1 MSEYEVVITTENF
14 EQEVL
19 KSEKP
24 VLVDFWA
31 EWCGPCKALEPIVA
45 QISREYAQV
54 LKVGKLNVDDHP
66 DLAIRYGVMGIPT
79 LILFKD
85 GQEVARIIGYQP
97 RERLLRRIL
106 PYLQPQPQR

>member
-1 MSEYEVVITTENF
+1 MSAKIVNSENF

-31 EWCGPCKALEPIVA
+31 EWCGPCKMLTPVIEELAGEHPEIAVA
-45 QISREYAQV
+45 
-54 LKVGKLNVDDHP
+54 KVNVDECP
-66 DLAIRYGVMGIPT
+66 ELAMGYRISAIPA

-85 GQEVARIIGYQP
+85 GKAVAQSVGFQP
-97 RERLLRRIL
+97 KEALEEMLK
-106 PYLQPQPQR
+106 

>member
-1 MSEYEVVITTENF
+1 MGEHEVTITAQNF

-45 QISREYAQV
+45 QIAREYAQV
-54 LKVGKLNVDDHP
+54 LKVGKLNVDDYP
-66 DLAIRYGVMGIPT
+66 ELAMRYGVMGIPT

-85 GQEVARIIGYQP
+85 GQEVARIVGYQP
-97 RERLLRRIL
+97 RERLLRQIL
-106 PYLQPQPQR
+106 PHLQPAPQR